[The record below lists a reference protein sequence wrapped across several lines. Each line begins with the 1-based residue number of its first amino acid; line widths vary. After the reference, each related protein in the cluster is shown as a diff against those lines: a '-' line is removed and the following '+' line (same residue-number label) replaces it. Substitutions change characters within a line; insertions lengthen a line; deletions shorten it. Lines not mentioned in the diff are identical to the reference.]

1 MADADRIIAG
11 MERAMCPGFS
21 AEEIGRDTYLV
32 HTGYTFQ
39 DGDEL
44 HIVLRRGED
53 GWMLTDNGH
62 TTMWLSY
69 EDFAVTESRRA
80 VLMRTLSYNYARYDE
95 GRIWMPLGEEDA
107 GGVIKSMVQAILGA
121 ADLLYLNRQNVRSTF
136 SDDVKAYFREMLG
149 SRCEFDKKIRSADG
163 NETYAVDIYVEG
175 ETPLMVFEITSQDRC
190 KDATY
195 AMYVMKNESHVSF
208 NTLAIMDEAVYDTL
222 RKEDVKRINNRSDK
236 MFIGFP
242 KDEMPAYLRK
252 NGLLTTCSRGL

>member
-149 SRCEFDKKIRSADG
+149 SRCEFDKKIGSADG

-175 ETPLMVFEITSQDRC
+175 ETPLMVFERT
-190 KDATY
+190 
-195 AMYVMKNESHVSF
+195 
-208 NTLAIMDEAVYDTL
+208 
-222 RKEDVKRINNRSDK
+222 
-236 MFIGFP
+236 
-242 KDEMPAYLRK
+242 
-252 NGLLTTCSRGL
+252 